1 MTRRAHRS
9 PLATG
14 LGWAA
19 ALLAIAI
26 VAAVVIVVVV
36 MPQRFQFRAP
46 IEALTIT
53 ITGPGYLDAEEV
65 RAGLGV
71 APGTPL
77 RKVDPQEICRR
88 LEQTLPRVAQ
98 ARWQGARFGRPVLEV
113 IERAPVCMV
122 VGASGMVLE
131 VAQDGVLL
139 PPRRGELAD
148 LPLLT
153 WSVGLP
159 ADACTPGTLLDLA
172 GGPDLM
178 DLLVRLRTEHSS
190 LWSDISEARLLTDG
204 TYELVWNDQP
214 TVVRGRGPVS
224 AARLRAWSAVM
235 SDLRSRNES
244 DVVIDLRFRD
254 QIIVSLPVPDGKTAG
269 TRTQG

>member
-9 PLATG
+9 HLAAG

-19 ALLAIAI
+19 ILLATAV
-26 VAAVVIVVVV
+26 VAAVVIAVT
-36 MPQRFQFRAP
+36 MPQRFLISAP

-53 ITGPGYLDAEEV
+53 IAGPGYLDAQEV
-65 RAGLGV
+65 REALGV

-77 RKVDPQEICRR
+77 RKVDLQALCRR
-88 LEQTLPRVAQ
+88 LEQSLPRVAQ
-98 ARWQGARFGRPVLEV
+98 ARWQGGWFDRPVLEL

-122 VGASGMVLE
+122 VGSSGHVLE
-131 VAQDGVLL
+131 VAQDGMLL
-139 PPRRGELAD
+139 PPRGQVLAD

-153 WSVGLP
+153 WSVGPP
-159 ADACTPGTLLDLA
+159 ADACAPGTLLDLA

-190 LWSDISEARLLTDG
+190 LWSDISAAHLLADG

-254 QIIVSLPVPDGKTAG
+254 QIIVSLPGPDGKAAG

>member
-9 PLATG
+9 HLAAG
-14 LGWAA
+14 LGWGA
-19 ALLAIAI
+19 ALLAIVV

-36 MPQRFQFRAP
+36 MPQRFQFLAT
-46 IEALTIT
+46 IEALRVT
-53 ITGPGYLDAEEV
+53 ITGPGYLDGQEV
-65 RAGLGV
+65 CSALGV

-77 RKVDPQEICRR
+77 RKLDAQALCRR
-88 LEQTLPRVAQ
+88 LEQSLPRVAQ
-98 ARWQGARFGRPVLEV
+98 ARWQSGWFERPLLEV
-113 IERAPVCMV
+113 VERAPVCMV
-122 VGASGMVLE
+122 VGASGSVLE
-131 VAQDGVLL
+131 VAQDGMLM
-139 PPRRGELAD
+139 PPRRGVLAD
-148 LPLLT
+148 MPLLT
-153 WSVGLP
+153 WSVGP
-159 ADACTPGTLLDLA
+159 AADACAPGTLLDLA

-254 QIIVSLPVPDGKTAG
+254 QIIVSLPGPDGKTAG
-269 TRTQG
+269 TRT